1 MVSLPVAKTSTRLKQ
16 TKRFV
21 DLRSKFQVM
30 YRRCSDLLICCVRD
44 AVPCRSAVS
53 LSAVRPPKVV
63 YSAFLVDEVV
73 LIEYYITA
81 TGAAPKRYIN
91 YLSDQNTMAC
101 RLDSRIHQ
109 KYVELPTPGKIM
121 ATYVWIDGTGQ
132 VSAAS
137 LALHACALCKSMPRM
152 RIKQF

>member
-1 MVSLPVAKTSTRLKQ
+1 MHCVRFIKYLWCRVVTRSKNLKQ

-21 DLRSKFQVM
+21 DLRSKFRVM
-30 YRRCSDLLICCVRD
+30 YRRSSGLLIYCVRD

-63 YSAFLVDEVV
+63 YSAFLVDVIA
-73 LIEYYITA
+73 LIEYYITGA
-81 TGAAPKRYIN
+81 GAAPKRYIN

-132 VSAAS
+132 VSSACVHVV
-137 LALHACALCKSMPRM
+137 HA
-152 RIKQF
+152 